1 MHVGYSAFFQNLSA
15 DLSDYQIYQNA
26 LELADRAEP
35 LGFDSIWAAEHHF
48 TEYTMCPNVA
58 QFLTYMAGRT
68 ERVKLGAMAYIVPW
82 HEPIRLAE
90 EIAVLDTVSKGRA
103 ILGFGRGL
111 GRVEFDA
118 FRLQMGE
125 SRERFVEYTDAIL
138 NALEQGHIEYDGK
151 FYRQP
156 KAAIRPLPFKSFRD
170 RAYAAAVSPESAR
183 IMARLGIGILIIPQ
197 KPWDT
202 TQQEVEMYREIF
214 REENDGAEAPKPIIA
229 AFIACHEDE
238 SVAREMHDKYIRRYC
253 RSALEHYEFSNAELA
268 NIKGYEYYGALAQ
281 NINKHGIDA
290 FVNFL
295 ADLQIWG
302 TPGQVFEQMMEHQRR
317 VDSGAAIGIFSY
329 GGMPQDMAQ
338 ANLELFARKVLP
350 RLKAHDVGET
360 IGGTGEAGTI
370 AAA

>member
-1 MHVGYSAFFQNLSA
+1 MHVGYSAFFQNLSEG
-15 DLSDYQIYQNA
+15 LSDHQIYRYA
-26 LELADRAEP
+26 LELADQAEP

-68 ERVKLGAMAYIVPW
+68 ERVNLGAMAYIVPW
-82 HEPIRLAE
+82 HDPIRLAE
-90 EIAVLDTVSKGRA
+90 EISVLDNVSEGRA

-118 FRLQMGE
+118 FRLNMGE
-125 SRERFVEYTDAIL
+125 SRERFVEYTEAIL
-138 NALEQGHIEYDGK
+138 DSLEAGYIEYDGK

-156 KAAIRPLPFKSFRD
+156 KAAIRPAPFRSFRG

-183 IMARLGIGILIIPQ
+183 IMARLGIGILIIAQ
-197 KPWDT
+197 KPWET
-202 TQQEVEMYREIF
+202 TKQEVEMYREIF
-214 REENDGAEAPKPIIA
+214 REENNGAEAPKPIIA
-229 AFIACHEDE
+229 AFVGCHEDE
-238 SVAREMHDKYIRRYC
+238 NVAREMREKYIGRYC
-253 RSALEHYEFSNAELA
+253 RSALDHYEFANADLA

-302 TPGQVFEQMMEHQRR
+302 TPDQVYEQMMDHQRM
-317 VDSGAAIGIFSY
+317 VDAGGAIGIFSY
-329 GGMPQDMAQ
+329 GGMPHEMAK
-338 ANLELFARKVLP
+338 ANLGLFAEKVLP
-350 RLKAHDVGET
+350 RLKAQDVGEH
-360 IGGTGEAGTI
+360 IGGAGTPLGV
-370 AAA
+370 ATA